1 MHPIRELYDV
11 LDIVLLASLRGMI
24 VLNFIKSFSW
34 NRFSTRFS
42 ASPPLSLSSSLL
54 SSWLTGWQSTRL
66 SSLIIGCENVF
77 RFKFMQN
84 CWKMVATVNEP
95 STPAQA
101 RIRSRSQTDLAC
113 LMRLWRIFYAIV
125 SCSINLENAEEARC
139 DAMRYETKRPFRLV
153 KYWLLVFENGFQI
166 EIGNGYGAWDS
177 WTTDGLRLITLSWGL
192 DRSDWRLPPIIICIC
207 MRETKIVARSYDRE
221 TIYRSI
227 DHGTHNC
234 RSLKENMRYLM
245 YMMESA

>member
-1 MHPIRELYDV
+1 MSPRPQLKLGSAADPKPIWRALC
-11 LDIVLLASLRGMI
+11 AAGA
-24 VLNFIKSFSW
+24 FSM
-34 NRFSTRFS
+34 
-42 ASPPLSLSSSLL
+42 
-54 SSWLTGWQSTRL
+54 L
-66 SSLIIGCENVF
+66 SSLAQLTW
-77 RFKFMQN
+77 RMQRRPD
-84 CWKMVATVNEP
+84 A
-95 STPAQA
+95 
-101 RIRSRSQTDLAC
+101 IR
-113 LMRLWRIFYAIV
+113 Y
-125 SCSINLENAEEARC
+125 

-153 KYWLLVFENGFQI
+153 KYWLLVFENAFQI

-207 MRETKIVARSYDRE
+207 MRESMIVARSYDRE